1 MSGTNSTSAS
11 SKSLYTVVTILALF
25 PKCNCRLFFE
35 EESMKNYMWLLTTFV
50 LLTGLIL
57 AGCSSDGQDA
67 SNVDGSP
74 EPVPPIAVVKAR
86 EAVAAVFD
94 MRASS
99 IGVESYERAVWQD
112 SCLGLGGPAES
123 CLAALHPGWLVM
135 LDVDGDIYEVR
146 TDETG
151 DIVRIKE

>member
-1 MSGTNSTSAS
+1 
-11 SKSLYTVVTILALF
+11 
-25 PKCNCRLFFE
+25 
-35 EESMKNYMWLLTTFV
+35 MKNYMWLLTTFV

-99 IGVESYERAVWQD
+99 IGIESFVNRF
-112 SCLGLGGPAES
+112 LN
-123 CLAALHPGWLVM
+123 VM
-135 LDVDGDIYEVR
+135 FRLILPVTVI
-146 TDETG
+146 
-151 DIVRIKE
+151 